1 MTERQRK
8 FVAEFLKS
16 GNGTQAALRAG
27 YSQNGAAVQATRLLR
42 NANVRSAIEAE
53 RAPVLARAKVTL
65 EGHLEMLAAIRDA
78 AMAAGQ
84 YGAAKSAEEAR
95 GKVSG
100 FYVERP
106 VVATRDLPT
115 IVIRSPGVIAAIHM
129 SARNLDVSHANPIDP
144 FIV

>member
-1 MTERQRK
+1 MTERQRR
-8 FVAEFLKS
+8 FIVEYLKS
-16 GNGTQAALRAG
+16 GNGTQSALRAG
-27 YSQNGAAVQATRLLR
+27 YSARTARQAGSRLLT
-42 NANVRSAIEAE
+42 NVDVRDALDVE
-53 RAPVLARAKVTL
+53 RAPIFERARLTL
-65 EGHLEMLAAIRDA
+65 EGHLGMLAAIRDA

-115 IVIRSPGVIAAIHM
+115 IVIR
-129 SARNLDVSHANPIDP
+129 
-144 FIV
+144 

>member
-78 AMAAGQ
+78 AMVAGQ

-95 GKVSG
+95 GRVSG
-100 FYVERP
+100 FYLERC

-115 IVIRSPGVIAAIHM
+115 IVIR
-129 SARNLDVSHANPIDP
+129 
-144 FIV
+144 